1 VAKKKRKNS
10 PKTTAQKDK
19 RSKDSMVSKVEIREK
34 RDNTLSKSVGTIFIV
49 LGLLLIGYGVFSF
62 VKNGKNP
69 EVDEALTPPTMSDTL
84 KATNGEEIVVKGE
97 AVDYKRVIVYLDDE
111 EVGKVKVGSDGKYE
125 FNKEIKDEG
134 KYILA
139 VAGEKGFFKKVTTP
153 KSDPLIVS
161 VDRTAPE
168 ITKVNY
174 AGEVGT
180 DTFAIS
186 GEAEAGC
193 TIILKRGTDVYEV
206 VADEKGKFVIKDIAL
221 NDDGVNVYSIVAK
234 DEAGN
239 TKEFSEKV
247 SVIYSQD
254 SSVNGNAVIDTDLP
268 VAAGELDLA
277 LSILRDQK
285 VMMVLGIV
293 ALIAFV
299 TSSGVVIAKRK
310 RLA

>member
-1 VAKKKRKNS
+1 
-10 PKTTAQKDK
+10 
-19 RSKDSMVSKVEIREK
+19 M
-34 RDNTLSKSVGTIFIV
+34 
-49 LGLLLIGYGVFSF
+49 
-62 VKNGKNP
+62 
-69 EVDEALTPPTMSDTL
+69 
-84 KATNGEEIVVKGE
+84 
-97 AVDYKRVIVYLDDE
+97 
-111 EVGKVKVGSDGKYE
+111 
-125 FNKEIKDEG
+125 
-134 KYILA
+134 
-139 VAGEKGFFKKVTTP
+139 
-153 KSDPLIVS
+153 
-161 VDRTAPE
+161 
-168 ITKVNY
+168 
-174 AGEVGT
+174 
-180 DTFAIS
+180 
-186 GEAEAGC
+186 
-193 TIILKRGTDVYEV
+193 
-206 VADEKGKFVIKDIAL
+206 IKDIAL

-299 TSSGVVIAKRK
+299 TSSGVVIVKRK